1 MHAEK
6 ILKNCE
12 QIEAIT
18 LPKLEKVIK
27 EKLEAKEKIIRENG
41 VFKSDLTNLKVKE
54 EMRIK
59 LEYKEEIKKLNALQ
73 KVVESIN
80 LNFVS
85 IIYEMNYM
93 T

>member
-1 MHAEK
+1 M
-6 ILKNCE
+6 
-12 QIEAIT
+12 
-18 LPKLEKVIK
+18 PKLEKVIK